1 MTEVATV
8 LDDPAPWVKLLPDDV
23 PEDYRRDCRAVARA
37 SARHGQV
44 AKIVADLE
52 AKVAAGAADSAVDPS
67 TLIGA
72 ASELAAAR
80 AIASVLPVVTPVS
93 QGRHNAVA
101 AGLPRPSGAMVAL
114 PHPPRYVA
122 ELVHHQR
129 IHAVAGEMP
138 PVPGP
143 LDVEAAKAYEE
154 VSAEA
159 AAQWSTLGFLGDG
172 PVGPMGDFVAAWH
185 ATVNN
190 ISWVELNKHIADLVV
205 LVARA
210 DADRPAGGSCK
221 FGHHSTWR
229 LQPAQLADGPWTFE
243 AAVHHGVLVQP
254 AS

>member
-1 MTEVATV
+1 MSETLV
-8 LDDPAPWVKLLPDDV
+8 DDPAPWTALLPNDV
-23 PEDYRRDCRAVARA
+23 DPDYVTAVQAEARA
-37 SARHGQV
+37 TARHGQV
-44 AKIVADLE
+44 AKIVTDLE
-52 AKVAAGAADSAVDPS
+52 AKVSAGAADPAVDPA
-67 TLIGA
+67 TLTSA

-80 AIASVLPVVTPVS
+80 AIASVLPAVVPVS

-101 AGLPRPSGAMVAL
+101 AGLPRPNGAMVAL

-129 IHAVAGEMP
+129 IHAVAGEIP
-138 PVPGP
+138 PAPGP
-143 LDVEAAKAYEE
+143 LDVAAAKAYEK

-210 DADRPAGGSCK
+210 DAERPVGGSCK
-221 FGHHSTWR
+221 FGHHSAWR

-243 AAVHHGVLVQP
+243 AAVRGGVLVTV

>member
-1 MTEVATV
+1 MTDVATV
-8 LDDPAPWVKLLPDDV
+8 LDDPAPWVKLLPHDV
-23 PEDYRRDCRAVARA
+23 PDDYKADVRAEARA
-37 SARHGQV
+37 TARHAQV
-44 AKIVADLE
+44 GALVAELE
-52 AKVAAGAADSAVDPS
+52 AKISVGAADPAVDPS
-67 TLIGA
+67 TLTGPA
-72 ASELAAAR
+72 TELAAAR

-93 QGRHNAVA
+93 RGRHHAVA
-101 AGLPRPSGAMVAL
+101 AGLPRPNGAMVAL

-143 LDVEAAKAYEE
+143 LDVEAAKAYEK

-254 AS
+254 AL

>member
-1 MTEVATV
+1 MSETFT
-8 LDDPAPWVKLLPDDV
+8 DDPAPWVALLPADV

-44 AKIVADLE
+44 GKVVADLE
-52 AKVAAGAADSAVDPS
+52 AKVAAGAANSAVDPS

-101 AGLPRPSGAMVAL
+101 AGLPRQNGATYAM

-129 IHAVAGEMP
+129 VHAVAGELP
-138 PVPGP
+138 PVPGA
-143 LDVEAAKAYEE
+143 LDVEAIKAYEK

-159 AAQWSTLGFLGDG
+159 AAQFETLAFLAAG
-172 PVGPMGDFVAAWH
+172 PIGPMGDFVAAWH

-190 ISWVELNKHIADLVV
+190 TSWAELHKHIADLVV

-210 DADRPAGGSCK
+210 DAERPAGLGCK

-229 LQPAQLADGPWTFE
+229 LQPAQRGERFSFEGAVRDGI
-243 AAVHHGVLVQP
+243 LVQVAP
-254 AS
+254 